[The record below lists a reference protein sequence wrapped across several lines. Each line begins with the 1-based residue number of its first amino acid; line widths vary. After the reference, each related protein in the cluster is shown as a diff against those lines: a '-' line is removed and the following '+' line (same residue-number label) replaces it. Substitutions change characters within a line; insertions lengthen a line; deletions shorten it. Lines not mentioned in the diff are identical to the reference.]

1 MEKTLLTENLENLS
15 GAIDWITKEDYTNY
29 SKANIVSLIN
39 HLSYDVARL
48 TASFKVRLLHIIE
61 VVHNTEIDTE
71 RIANIDWYC
80 VYKTI
85 YMTISYCTGMHF
97 RYTIDTKLLNATD
110 ENIVKNKD
118 LVVLLNR

>member
-61 VVHNTEIDTE
+61 VAHNTEIDTE
-71 RIANIDWYC
+71 KVANIDWYR

-85 YMTISYCTGMHF
+85 YVTISYCTGMHF

-110 ENIVKNKD
+110 EDIVKNKD